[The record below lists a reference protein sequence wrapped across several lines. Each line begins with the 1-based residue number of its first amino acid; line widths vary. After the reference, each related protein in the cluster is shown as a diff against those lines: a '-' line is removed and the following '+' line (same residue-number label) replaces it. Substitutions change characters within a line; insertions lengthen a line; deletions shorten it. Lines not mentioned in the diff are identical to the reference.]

1 MSLRESGIALPPPP
15 FMDCSF
21 ESTDDL
27 YMYGEET
34 LQLLGWNVFL
44 KIMNL
49 MSSNFCKL
57 YNRSALLL

>member
-1 MSLRESGIALPPPP
+1 MSLMETGIALPPPP

-27 YMYGEET
+27 YGEET
-34 LQLLGWNVFL
+34 LQLLSWNVFL

-49 MSSNFCKL
+49 MNSNFSKL